1 MKSCMITCL
10 LIALFLSACGVSTPE
25 ASPTALE
32 IPASSTPVTPTST
45 VTLIPTPTET
55 ETPISTATITSTP
68 LPIEYGPEN
77 FPIGVNPL
85 TGLVVTD
92 AKLLERRP
100 VAVKINLVPRSSNRP
115 PWGVSFADIVF
126 DYYHNDGYSRLF
138 AIFYGQDADLA
149 GPIRSGRLL
158 DSDLVQMY
166 KTIFAYGSADQ
177 LINDRLLNAHYSAQ
191 LILEGQRAACPPT
204 ASAPLCRF
212 DPQGYDFLLAS
223 TSALSEYATG
233 QQVTNGRQDVS
244 GMFFAA
250 AAPTGGKPGNIS
262 TVRYSGDDYVRWEY
276 HAASGTYLRMQ
287 DNQYDQGEG
296 EAYAP
301 LTDRLNNEQV
311 KAENVVILI
320 APHNFYQ
327 QPPNEIVEVLLS
339 GTGTAYAF
347 RDGQV
352 YQLSWNRPTVSSVL
366 YLTYPDGTRYPYK
379 PGKTWYQVV
388 GLNTLMTE
396 TEASAW
402 RFEHRMP

>member
-1 MKSCMITCL
+1 
-10 LIALFLSACGVSTPE
+10 
-25 ASPTALE
+25 
-32 IPASSTPVTPTST
+32 
-45 VTLIPTPTET
+45 
-55 ETPISTATITSTP
+55 
-68 LPIEYGPEN
+68 
-77 FPIGVNPL
+77 VNPL

-100 VAVKINLVPRSSNRP
+100 VAVKINLVPRSTNRP

-138 AIFYGQDADLA
+138 AIFYGQDADLT

-166 KTIFAYGSADQ
+166 KTILAYGSADQ

-191 LILEGQRAACPPT
+191 LILEGQRADCPPT
-204 ASAPLCRF
+204 AVTPLCRF

-223 TSALSEYATG
+223 TKALSEYATAH
-233 QQVTNGRQDVS
+233 QVPNGRQDLS
-244 GMFFAA
+244 GMLFNPATPA
-250 AAPTGGKPGNIS
+250 GGKPGTIS
-262 TVRYSGDDYVRWEY
+262 TVRYSGDDYVRWEF
-276 HAASGTYLRMQ
+276 HESSGTYLRMQ

-311 KAENVVILI
+311 KAANVVILI

-327 QPPNEIVEVLLS
+327 MPPNEIVEVLLS

-352 YQLSWNRPTVSSVL
+352 FQLTWNRPTVSSVL
-366 YLTYPDGTRYPYK
+366 YLTYPDGTRYSYK
-379 PGKTWYQVV
+379 PGSTWYQVV

-396 TEASAW
+396 TEAGSW